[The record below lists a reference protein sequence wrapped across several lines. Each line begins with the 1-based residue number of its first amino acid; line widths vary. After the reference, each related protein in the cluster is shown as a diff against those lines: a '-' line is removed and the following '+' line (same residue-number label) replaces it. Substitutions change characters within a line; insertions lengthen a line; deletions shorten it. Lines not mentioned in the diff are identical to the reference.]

1 MNEGALAD
9 LRVIELAQEIAG
21 PYCGKLFADCGAQ
34 VIKVEPPEGDRS
46 RQLGPFPGDILH
58 QEKSGLFLHL
68 NTGKQSITLDVAA
81 TAGQVVVKKLLQKA
95 DVLIVGD
102 SPVRMAGLGL
112 SYEELKADFPELV
125 YVSVTPFGATG
136 PYSEYR
142 GNSLT
147 AMAMSTIM
155 YNTGDPDREPL
166 TTGGTPAD
174 YMAGIHGWIGALAA
188 LAYRD
193 REGRGQQVDV
203 SLAESAICADEYN
216 SAMYAFQGA
225 IRRRYYSRH
234 IFAYPSDIFPCKDGH
249 VVLIPGAGGFPRR
262 GIPSA
267 EGSVSPMALL
277 LGDPELDQTLLYQ
290 SGEERMLHSQ
300 EFEELVLPWFREH
313 TSQEIVELAQALRMP
328 FAPVLSVPDLLEDE
342 HLQARDFFQRVEH
355 PEAGELLHAGAPFR
369 MSETPPSIGPAPTL
383 GEDNEEILSELSY
396 SVNDQAV
403 LRGRKG
409 A

>member
-1 MNEGALAD
+1 MSDGALAD

-34 VIKVEPPEGDRS
+34 VTKIEPPEGDRS
-46 RQLGPFPGDILH
+46 RRLGPFPGDEPH

-68 NTGKQSITLDVAA
+68 NTGKQSVTLDVTVAS
-81 TAGQVVVKKLLQKA
+81 GQAVVKKLLQEA
-95 DVLIVGD
+95 DVLLVGD
-102 SPVRMAGLGL
+102 GPVRMAGWGL
-112 SYEELKADFPELV
+112 SYEDVKADFPELV

-136 PYSEYR
+136 PYSEYQ

-174 YMAGIHGWIGALAA
+174 YMAGIHSWIGALAA

-225 IRRRYYSRH
+225 VRRRYYSRH
-234 IFAYPSDIFPCKDGH
+234 IFGYPNDIFPCKDGH
-249 VVLIPGAGGFPRR
+249 VVLIPGAGGFPRPGLPR
-262 GIPSA
+262 EES
-267 EGSVSPMALL
+267 SVSLMALL
-277 LGDPELDQTLLYQ
+277 LGD
-290 SGEERMLHSQ
+290 S
-300 EFEELVLPWFREH
+300 
-313 TSQEIVELAQALRMP
+313 
-328 FAPVLSVPDLLEDE
+328 
-342 HLQARDFFQRVEH
+342 
-355 PEAGELLHAGAPFR
+355 
-369 MSETPPSIGPAPTL
+369 
-383 GEDNEEILSELSY
+383 
-396 SVNDQAV
+396 
-403 LRGRKG
+403 
-409 A
+409 